1 MKEIVQT
8 RYEGGR
14 GGEEDDDDDTD
25 EEEVNSVFET
35 WLLSGEGVMD
45 L

>member
-8 RYEGGR
+8 RYEGWGE
-14 GGEEDDDDDTD
+14 EEDDDDAD
-25 EEEVNSVFET
+25 EEEVKSVFET